1 MHRFR
6 PPACARKSTRRLR
19 LLANFRWETAMSLPV
34 SITGASANNPQRP
47 ERRKSRAP
55 RRLPAT
61 EAQQHDIVH
70 DIVLETA
77 VTVAPDPARD
87 QVPVGGLP
95 AAAVIDQMWQANP
108 LQKLV
113 PVDWE
118 AITQALST
126 LGARSM
132 ADPVN
137 ATTEAA
143 KRNMRLWQG
152 TAGTRFRS
160 ATAS

>member
-6 PPACARKSTRRLR
+6 PPACARKSTRRIRLR
-19 LLANFRWETAMSLPV
+19 LLANFRWEESRSLPV
-34 SITGASANNPQRP
+34 SITGASATNPQRP

-77 VTVAPDPARD
+77 VTVLPDPARD
-87 QVPVGGLP
+87 QVPVDGLP
-95 AAAVIDQMWQANP
+95 TAAVIDQMWQANP
-108 LQKLV
+108 LQKLL
-113 PVDWE
+113 PVNWE

-126 LGARSM
+126 LGAR
-132 ADPVN
+132 ALAGPVH
-137 ATTEAA
+137 APTVAA
-143 KRNMRLWQG
+143 KLKMRL
-152 TAGTRFRS
+152 
-160 ATAS
+160 